1 MLDRDKF
8 PKLLDNK
15 TILLTGAGGGIGIE
29 AALAFAAMGARVIL
43 AELDPIK
50 GKQAQ
55 DAVASAYPQN
65 PAVLYPVDLADEAQV
80 RALAARI
87 LAHEGVPDVVFN
99 NATITKMGA
108 VDEVDASFWD
118 RSYAVNLK
126 VPLLLSQL
134 FLPQMKARNFSRV
147 GPSPA

>member
-43 AELDPIK
+43 AELDPDK

-55 DAVASAYPQN
+55 DAIARAYPQN
-65 PAVLYPVDLADEAQV
+65 PAVLYTVDLADEAQV
-80 RALAARI
+80 RAMAARI
-87 LAHEGVPDVVFN
+87 LAQEGVPDVVFN
-99 NATITKMGA
+99 NDGTP
-108 VDEVDASFWD
+108 E
-118 RSYAVNLK
+118 
-126 VPLLLSQL
+126 QL
-134 FLPQMKARNFSRV
+134 REQVEQWWREYSKTLD
-147 GPSPA
+147 